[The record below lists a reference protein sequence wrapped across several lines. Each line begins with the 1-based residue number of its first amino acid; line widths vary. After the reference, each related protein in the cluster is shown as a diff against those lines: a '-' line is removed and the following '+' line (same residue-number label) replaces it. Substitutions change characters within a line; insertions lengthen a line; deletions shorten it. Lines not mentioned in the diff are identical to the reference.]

1 MTKIKIVGGL
11 IFIVSIILAVL
22 FNHIS
27 QQNRLN
33 SGLLDVINEQKAFTQ
48 EISKNIFYINK
59 NREASTAQLDDSIKQ
74 FIQRMKSKDA
84 ILDEVNSP
92 QIKDKSREIVVLW
105 NAFYLSVQEFRDKSK
120 TTTAYSNIILEDIVK
135 DIYNLNLKLVVEF
148 NNLIDLHQAD
158 LDETL
163 ESYKNIQYMLFVVLV
178 LLLIYLFTQLQTIIA
193 FVQKFVHTSSKI
205 ITDSSVTAV
214 EPFEVNG
221 NSADISE
228 ASSNF
233 NHLLNQINDAVDHA
247 GSSIEHSSRSLDAI
261 EAKIEDLLELMCEMQ
276 EGDAI
281 DKELTKKEDA
291 LIQSLEELS
300 NAAQNLNALK
310 TDLDAFIHHKNIT
323 KTN

>member
-11 IFIVSIILAVL
+11 IFIVSIVLAAL

-27 QQNRLN
+27 QQNRTN
-33 SGLLDVINEQKAFTQ
+33 SELLDVVNEQKAFTQ

-59 NREASTAQLDDSIKQ
+59 NRDASTVQLDDSIKQ
-74 FIQRMKSKDA
+74 FIKRMKRKNM
-84 ILDEVNSP
+84 ILDEVDSP
-92 QIKDKSREIVVLW
+92 EIKAKSREIVVLW

-120 TTTAYSNIILEDIVK
+120 TTTAYSNIILEEIVN
-135 DIYNLNLKLVVEF
+135 DIYKTNLKLVVEF

-163 ESYKNIQYMLFVVLV
+163 ESYKNIQYTLFVVLV
-178 LLLIYLFTQLQTIIA
+178 LMLIYLFTQLQTIIA

-221 NSADISE
+221 NSADITE
-228 ASSNF
+228 ASNNF
-233 NHLLNQINDAVDHA
+233 NHLLIQINDAVDHA
-247 GSSIEHSSRSLDAI
+247 GSSIEHSSQSLEAI
-261 EAKIEDLLELMCEMQ
+261 ESKIEDLLELMCEMQ

-300 NAAQNLNALK
+300 SSAQKLKELK
-310 TDLDAFIHHKNIT
+310 TDLDKLIYHKNIT
-323 KTN
+323 KDD

>member
-11 IFIVSIILAVL
+11 IFMVSIVLAVL

-27 QQNRLN
+27 QQNRIN
-33 SGLLDVINEQKAFTQ
+33 SELLDVINEQKAFTQ

-59 NREASTAQLDDSIKQ
+59 NRDASTVQLDDAIKK
-74 FIQRMKSKDA
+74 FITRVDNKDE
-84 ILDEVNSP
+84 ILDKVDSP
-92 QIKDKSREIVVLW
+92 AIKAKSSEIIVLW
-105 NAFYLSVQEFRDKSK
+105 NEFYLLVQEFRNKSK
-120 TTTAYSNIILEDIVK
+120 TTTAYSSIILEKIVS
-135 DIYNLNLKLVVEF
+135 DIYNTNLKLVVEF
-148 NNLIDLHQAD
+148 NSIIDLHQEE

-163 ESYKNIQYMLFVVLV
+163 EVYKNIQYALFVLLV

-193 FVQKFVHTSSKI
+193 FVQKFLHTSSKI

-214 EPFEVNG
+214 EPFAVNG
-221 NSADISE
+221 NSSDIVQ

-233 NHLLNQINDAVDHA
+233 NLLLEQINDAVDYA
-247 GSSIEHSSRSLDAI
+247 GSSIEHSSQSLDAI
-261 EAKIEDLLELMCEMQ
+261 DAKIEDLLELMSEMQ

-300 NAAQNLNALK
+300 NAAQKLKALK
-310 TDLDAFIHHKNIT
+310 ADLDAFIRHKNI
-323 KTN
+323 KSEA

>member
-11 IFIVSIILAVL
+11 IFIVSIVLAVL

-27 QQNRLN
+27 QQSRMN
-33 SGLLDVINEQKAFTQ
+33 SKLLDVINEQKAFTQ

-59 NREASTAQLDDSIKQ
+59 NRDASTAQLDSSIKR
-74 FIQRMKSKDA
+74 FLERMNNKDVF
-84 ILDEVNSP
+84 LDEVDSL
-92 QIKDKSREIVVLW
+92 QIKEKSSEIVILW
-105 NAFYLSVQEFRDKSK
+105 NKFYLSVQDFRDKSK
-120 TTTAYSNIILEDIVK
+120 TTTAYSTIILEDIVN
-135 DIYNLNLKLVVEF
+135 DIYNTNLKLVVEF
-148 NNLIDLHQAD
+148 NNLIDLHQAHFD
-158 LDETL
+158 KTL
-163 ESYKNIQYMLFVVLV
+163 EMYKVVQYTLFIVLV

-193 FVQKFVHTSSKI
+193 FIQKFLHTSSQI

-221 NSADISE
+221 NSADITE
-228 ASSNF
+228 ASNNF
-233 NHLLNQINDAVDHA
+233 NHLLIQINDAVDHA
-247 GSSIEHSSRSLDAI
+247 GSSIEHSSQSLDAI

-300 NAAQNLNALK
+300 NAAQKLKALK
-310 TDLDAFIHHKNIT
+310 TDLDAFIYHKNIT
-323 KTN
+323 KDD

>member
-11 IFIVSIILAVL
+11 IFIVSIVLAML

-27 QQNRLN
+27 QQNKTN
-33 SGLLDVINEQKAFTQ
+33 SALLEVVNEQKAFTQ

-59 NREASTAQLDDSIKQ
+59 NRDASTAQLDDSIKQ
-74 FIQRMKSKDA
+74 FIERMKRKNA
-84 ILDEVNSP
+84 ILDEVDSP
-92 QIKDKSREIVVLW
+92 EIEAKSREIVVLW

-120 TTTAYSNIILEDIVK
+120 TTTAYSNIILEEIVN
-135 DIYNLNLKLVVEF
+135 DIYKTNLKLVVEF

-163 ESYKNIQYMLFVVLV
+163 DVYKNIQYTLFVVLV

-193 FVQKFVHTSSKI
+193 FVQKFLHTSSKI
-205 ITDSSVTAV
+205 IIDSSVTSV

-221 NSADISE
+221 SSDDISQ
-228 ASSNF
+228 ASTNF
-233 NHLLNQINDAVDHA
+233 NLILAQVNDAVDHA
-247 GSSIEHSSRSLDAI
+247 SSSIEHSSQSLDAI
-261 EAKIEDLLELMCEMQ
+261 EAKIEDLLELMCVMQ
-276 EGDAI
+276 EDDAI

-300 NAAQNLNALK
+300 SSAQKLKALK
-310 TDLDAFIHHKNIT
+310 SDLDTLIYHKNIT
-323 KTN
+323 KND

>member
-11 IFIVSIILAVL
+11 IFIVSIVLAVL

-59 NREASTAQLDDSIKQ
+59 NRDASTAQLDDSIKK
-74 FIQRMKSKDA
+74 FIERMKHKDK
-84 ILDEVNSP
+84 ILEEINSP
-92 QIKDKSREIVVLW
+92 QIKAKSSEIVILW
-105 NAFYLSVQEFRDKSK
+105 NEFYLSVQDFRDKSK
-120 TTTAYSNIILEDIVK
+120 TTTAYSNIILEEIVK
-135 DIYNLNLKLVVEF
+135 DIYNTNLKLVVEF
-148 NNLIDLHQAD
+148 NTLINLHQED

-163 ESYKNIQYMLFVVLV
+163 EIYKNIQYTLFVVLV
-178 LLLIYLFTQLQTIIA
+178 LLLIYLFSQLQTIIA
-193 FVQKFVHTSSKI
+193 FVQKFVHTSSMI

-214 EPFEVNG
+214 EPFEVNS
-221 NSADISE
+221 NSSDVLQ
-228 ASSNF
+228 ASNNF
-233 NHLLNQINDAVDHA
+233 NLLLEQINDAVDHA
-247 GSSIEHSSRSLDAI
+247 GNSIEHSSQSLDAI
-261 EAKIEDLLELMCEMQ
+261 ESKIEDLLELMCEMQ
-276 EGDAI
+276 EGDVI

-300 NAAQNLNALK
+300 NAAQKLKALK

-323 KTN
+323 KTD

>member
-11 IFIVSIILAVL
+11 IFIVSIVLAVL

-27 QQNRLN
+27 QQNRTN
-33 SGLLDVINEQKAFTQ
+33 SEFLDLINEQKAFTQ

-59 NREASTAQLDDSIKQ
+59 NRDASTVQLDDSIKQ
-74 FIQRMKSKDA
+74 FIERMNNKDA
-84 ILDEVNSP
+84 ILDEVDSP
-92 QIKDKSREIVVLW
+92 EIKEKSRKIVVLW
-105 NAFYLSVQEFRDKSK
+105 NAFYLSVQDFRDKSK
-120 TTTAYSNIILEDIVK
+120 ITTAYSNIILEDIVK
-135 DIYNLNLKLVVEF
+135 AIYNTNLKLVVEF
-148 NNLIDLHQAD
+148 DNLIDLHQAD

-163 ESYKNIQYMLFVVLV
+163 EIYKNIQYTLFVISV

-193 FVQKFVHTSSKI
+193 FIQKFLHTSSKI

-214 EPFEVNG
+214 EPFDING
-221 NSADISE
+221 NSADITE
-228 ASSNF
+228 ASNNF
-233 NHLLNQINDAVDHA
+233 NHLLNQINGAVEHA
-247 GSSIEHSSRSLDAI
+247 GSSIEHSSQSLDAI

-300 NAAQNLNALK
+300 NAAQKLKALK
-310 TDLDAFIHHKNIT
+310 TDLDAFIYHKNIT
-323 KTN
+323 KDD

>member
-11 IFIVSIILAVL
+11 IFIISIVLAVL

-27 QQNRLN
+27 QQNRTN
-33 SGLLDVINEQKAFTQ
+33 SELLDVVNEQKAFTQ

-59 NREASTAQLDDSIKQ
+59 NRDASTVQLDDSIKQ
-74 FIQRMKSKDA
+74 FIKRMKRKNM
-84 ILDEVNSP
+84 ILDEVDSP
-92 QIKDKSREIVVLW
+92 EIKAKSREIVVLW

-120 TTTAYSNIILEDIVK
+120 TTTAYSNIILEEIVN
-135 DIYNLNLKLVVEF
+135 DIYKTNLKLVVEF
-148 NNLIDLHQAD
+148 NNIIDLHQAD

-163 ESYKNIQYMLFVVLV
+163 EVYKNIQYTLFVVLV
-178 LLLIYLFTQLQTIIA
+178 LLLVYLFTQLQTIIA
-193 FVQKFVHTSSKI
+193 FVQKFLHTSSKI

-221 NSADISE
+221 NSDDIKQ
-228 ASSNF
+228 ASGNF
-233 NHLLNQINDAVDHA
+233 NQLLGQINDAVDHA
-247 GSSIEHSSRSLDAI
+247 GSSVEHSSQSLDAI

-300 NAAQNLNALK
+300 NAAQKLKALK

-323 KTN
+323 KAN